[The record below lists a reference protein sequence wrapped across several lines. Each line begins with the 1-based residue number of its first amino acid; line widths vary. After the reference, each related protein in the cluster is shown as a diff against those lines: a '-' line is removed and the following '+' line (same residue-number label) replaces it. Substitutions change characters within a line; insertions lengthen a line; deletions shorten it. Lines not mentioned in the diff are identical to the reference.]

1 MTPHTPSPIATHATP
16 NAQPPGRAAA
26 RRKRVLLLTHRLPFP
41 PDRGDRI
48 RSYHLLKAL
57 ARFHDVTLGTCCDAP
72 PTDQQIDG
80 LRLHADIIYQ
90 RIRPMRRRACAARA
104 LLQGRAAT
112 PAAYT
117 HPGLIHELVQTHL
130 EQPFDVVVT
139 FCTGMA
145 HYAEAIQKCGGQPVR
160 HVLDLVDVD
169 SAKWARYA
177 KAGFGPMRAVYAA
190 EARQLRRYEAGRV
203 VHADAIS
210 VISRN
215 EARVYE
221 RSVTCAVTPTVA
233 GNGVDMNHY
242 KPAPPCNRPVCVFTG
257 VMSYRP
263 NAEAVNW
270 FARRVFPQ
278 IRAKVSGARFVIV
291 GKDPGASVRALH
303 KLQGV
308 RVVGAVPDVRP
319 YLHSAAVSVAPMR
332 IAPGVQNKVLE
343 AMACG
348 RPVVCTPQAA
358 RGIDAVP
365 GEHLLTAHGADAFCD
380 TVTALLRD
388 PGRAATIAAAARERV
403 ETHYTWHRALAPLVA
418 LVDAPV
424 QQKPAENSAA
434 PTLEP
439 VITDAATPPL
449 PRSRRRPT
457 DRAARAA

>member
-1 MTPHTPSPIATHATP
+1 MTDTARPAPGHA
-16 NAQPPGRAAA
+16 PP
-26 RRKRVLLLTHRLPFP
+26 RRRRVLLLTHRLPFP

-48 RSYHLLKAL
+48 RSYNLLKAL
-57 ARFHDVTLGTCCDAP
+57 ARYHDVTLGTCCDAP
-72 PTDQQIDG
+72 PTDEQIDG
-80 LRLHADIIYQ
+80 LRRYADIIYQ
-90 RIRPMRRRACAARA
+90 RIRPMRRRAVAARA

-117 HPGLIHELVQTHL
+117 HPGLVNELVQTHL
-130 EQPFDVVVT
+130 DHPFDVVVT

-145 HYAEAIQKCGGQPVR
+145 HYAEAIQHCGGQPVR

-177 KAGFGPMRAVYAA
+177 KTSVGPMRAVYAA
-190 EARQLRRYEAGRV
+190 EAKQLRRYEAGRA

-221 RSVTCAVTPTVA
+221 RSVTCAVNPTVA
-233 GNGVDMNHY
+233 SNGVDLDY
-242 KPAPPCNRPVCVFTG
+242 FRPAPPSNRPVCVFTG

-263 NAEAVNW
+263 NIEAVNW
-270 FARRVFPQ
+270 FARLVFPN

-291 GKDPGASVRALH
+291 GKDPSASVRVLH
-303 KLQGV
+303 KLPGV

-358 RGIDAVP
+358 RGIDATP
-365 GEHLLTAHGADAFCD
+365 GEHLLTAHGPDDFC
-380 TVTALLRD
+380 
-388 PGRAATIAAAARERV
+388 
-403 ETHYTWHRALAPLVA
+403 
-418 LVDAPV
+418 
-424 QQKPAENSAA
+424 
-434 PTLEP
+434 
-439 VITDAATPPL
+439 
-449 PRSRRRPT
+449 
-457 DRAARAA
+457 